1 MNLLA
6 TVSTIMT
13 KNPITISPEDNLLVA
28 KDVFEKYQIHHIPVV
43 HEGDLVGML
52 SKSDFSF
59 FKRGFNDEVDDKV
72 LSDVKLNNYKVKSI
86 MTKGLAK
93 LDADD
98 RINLALEIFKSNVFH
113 ALPVMENNKIVGI
126 ITTHDIIKHL
136 ADENIAVNEYEL
148 NDV

>member
-59 FKRGFNDEVDDKV
+59 FKRGFNDEADDKV